1 MMKFFSTLFFILF
14 LIFFSSCKKNNFD
27 AKPKTFLALGDSY
40 TIGEGVPDS
49 LAWPYQL
56 VSQINKHEVYFDKP
70 KIIAKTGWTTDELL
84 FAIDSINLKG
94 TYDYVSL
101 LIGVNNQYRELSLED
116 FKFEFKKLIEK
127 AIIFSGNMTQNIF
140 VLSIPDWSVMP
151 YSTDRDRN
159 KISKQIDE
167 FNLSKEIICNENGIN
182 FIDVTKISRNAKYNP
197 SLVALDSLHPSEK
210 MYKMWVNEIIDQ
222 LNLD

>member
-1 MMKFFSTLFFILF
+1 M
-14 LIFFSSCKKNNFD
+14 
-27 AKPKTFLALGDSY
+27 
-40 TIGEGVPDS
+40 
-49 LAWPYQL
+49 AWPYQL

-127 AIIFSGNMTQNIF
+127 AIIFSGNMTKNIF

-151 YSTDRDRN
+151 YLTDRDRN

-167 FNLSKEIICNENGIN
+167 FNLSKEIICNQNGIN
-182 FIDVTKISRNAKYNP
+182 FIDVTKISRNAKSNP
-197 SLVALDSLHPSEK
+197 SLVALDSLHPSQK
-210 MYKMWVNEIIDQ
+210 MYSLWVNEIIDQ